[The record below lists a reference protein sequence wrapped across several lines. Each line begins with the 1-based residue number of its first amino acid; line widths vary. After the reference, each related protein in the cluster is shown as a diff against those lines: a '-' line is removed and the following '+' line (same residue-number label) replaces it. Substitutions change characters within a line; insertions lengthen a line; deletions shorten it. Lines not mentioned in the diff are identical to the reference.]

1 MADIIKRPLSSVGL
15 ILRLLEKT
23 QLIFHY
29 EPYVGANGRA
39 RKSWQYYFASPSIR
53 HAINK
58 QFGFSSIKKEDYEGI
73 LLENFVASSLFN
85 VHNSENYFDFDIF
98 FQAGK
103 KSVDFII
110 KKEFEQPIPIEV
122 GLGKKNKRQ
131 IKRSMNK
138 LNSQHGIIISN
149 TTKEIEKDD
158 DIIYIPIRTFGLL

>member
-1 MADIIKRPLSSVGL
+1 MS
-15 ILRLLEKT
+15 
-23 QLIFHY
+23 
-29 EPYVGANGRA
+29 
-39 RKSWQYYFASPSIR
+39 KSI
-53 HAINK
+53 
-58 QFGFSSIKKEDYEGI
+58 GD
-73 LLENFVASSLFN
+73 
-85 VHNSENYFDFDIF
+85 
-98 FQAGK
+98 
-103 KSVDFII
+103 I